1 MLSLIAFRASVRQ
14 NVLFT
19 IWCKIVKPCPTN
31 GVSINNYRLDISLV
45 VFVYISLS
53 LSFWLSFVHPCCPV
67 EAMVCL
73 ESITARTSLSNWL
86 VIDGSIPPSTPS
98 SAQCTQCTVH
108 TILCTLLYF
117 EQNTGCT
124 VAHPAL
130 HNCKVHIAHQHNSI
144 HTTIVWGKHKNYF
157 QNSFLNRRHHPPT
170 HRVHFGLKM

>member
-19 IWCKIVKPCPTN
+19 IWCKIVKPCPSN

-86 VIDGSIPPSTPS
+86 VIDGSIPPAPPYTILVFIIVIVLFIIVLHGSILLAP
-98 SAQCTQCTVH
+98 CTV
-108 TILCTLLYF
+108 L
-117 EQNTGCT
+117 Q
-124 VAHPAL
+124 PSAL
-130 HNCKVHIAHQHNSI
+130 TKY
-144 HTTIVWGKHKNYF
+144 W
-157 QNSFLNRRHHPPT
+157 
-170 HRVHFGLKM
+170 

>member
-1 MLSLIAFRASVRQ
+1 MLSLIGFRVIVRQ
-14 NVLFT
+14 NVFFT

-86 VIDGSIPPSTPS
+86 VIDGSIPPATPY
-98 SAQCTQCTVH
+98 
-108 TILCTLLYF
+108 TILVFIFVIVLFIIVLHGSILL
-117 EQNTGCT
+117 
-124 VAHPAL
+124 AL
-130 HNCKVHIAHQHNSI
+130 TKY
-144 HTTIVWGKHKNYF
+144 W
-157 QNSFLNRRHHPPT
+157 
-170 HRVHFGLKM
+170 

>member
-1 MLSLIAFRASVRQ
+1 MLSLIGFRVIVRQ

-19 IWCKIVKPCPTN
+19 IWCKIVKPCPSN
-31 GVSINNYRLDISLV
+31 GLSINNYRLDISLV

-108 TILCTLLYF
+108 TILCTLLSPLPRPLEATICMIF
-117 EQNTGCT
+117 DCIVSLRQCD
-124 VAHPAL
+124 
-130 HNCKVHIAHQHNSI
+130 IAWQ
-144 HTTIVWGKHKNYF
+144 TKCVRYE
-157 QNSFLNRRHHPPT
+157 
-170 HRVHFGLKM
+170 